1 MTASEEQ
8 LTDTTRDESGSEQ
21 QLLNALQIPDVR
33 FRSDTKTMQRILDE
47 LGALT

>member
-1 MTASEEQ
+1 MTASDEQ
-8 LTDTTRDESGSEQ
+8 HTDNTRDESDSEQ

-33 FRSDTKTMQRILDE
+33 FQDDTETIRRVLAE